1 MEIVQDICGLNTE
14 RNDLLNIRNS
24 VNELLS
30 TSNNA
35 IFNLKLSALKV
46 KILDLEEQEMIYV
59 ERKDYTKVQQIL
71 EQKNVATMEFTQL
84 IKPLLE
90 KRAADSVPPVQ
101 LPFTKVVKNEFILR
115 GLQITFYLIASTPDK
130 QSLGHA
136 TYRLYNVSGFYIKTH
151 LIFRIIIYTIIL
163 LKKNRILYRVIL
175 LQMKLIFDVGL

>member
-101 LPFTKVVKNEFILR
+101 LPFSKVVKNEFILR

-136 TYRLYNVSGFYIKTH
+136 TYRLYNVSGFCIKTH